1 MTDDLGER
9 EPVRVTPR
17 AGAGQERGNGQSGR
31 SQERNGGQSGKTGQ
45 RDNRRAA
52 AEKLARRLAGLPAG
66 RYELVIT
73 IGDDGALA
81 DWSVRWF
88 GKVEQ
93 P

>member
-1 MTDDLGER
+1 
-9 EPVRVTPR
+9 
-17 AGAGQERGNGQSGR
+17 
-31 SQERNGGQSGKTGQ
+31 
-45 RDNRRAA
+45 
-52 AEKLARRLAGLPAG
+52 LARRLAGLPAG

>member
-1 MTDDLGER
+1 MTDDLFGER
-9 EPVRVTPR
+9 GPARRPKAAR
-17 AGAGQERGNGQSGR
+17 PAER
-31 SQERNGGQSGKTGQ
+31 EQ
-45 RDNRRAA
+45 RDNKRTA

-66 RYELVIT
+66 RYELVLT
-73 IGDDGALA
+73 VGEDGVLA

>member
-1 MTDDLGER
+1 LTDDLGER
-9 EPVRVTPR
+9 EPVRPTPPR
-17 AGAGQERGNGQSGR
+17 TGTER
-31 SQERNGGQSGKTGQ
+31 E
-45 RDNRRAA
+45 RDNRQRLDRRTG